1 MKAGPDAD
9 TLCHRPRFDNIVNG
23 ECVGVRV
30 DVDDRAAAV
39 GHVPHTRDVLTLAWY
54 RTRATFRRR
63 WPGYLT
69 VVALVGLVG
78 GVAMASI
85 AGARLTQSSYPTFLA
100 STNPSDMNVAIYNP
114 DTGGGPGPTL
124 TNLLS
129 HLPGVKRVRAV
140 AAPTIAPLAKNGSPD
155 LGILN
160 DLGIGGSVDGEYFH
174 QDRLTV
180 VQGRMANPNRANEM
194 VMDATAARLLDVH
207 VGQIV
212 TLGLYT
218 DAQTNLPGFGT
229 PSVRPILR
237 VPVKVVGI
245 AVANNGVV
253 EDDID
258 RAYGT
263 AVVTPAFLR
272 RAIGVSPT
280 AGAPELYAL
289 QLDHGGRNVPAVEQ
303 EVISHLPRGLTNE
316 FHVTSRVVTEVELAV
331 KPEAIALGGF
341 GAIAAAVALVLG
353 IQAISRQVRVGGE
366 ERQVLRA
373 LGASPATTAAD
384 GLVAILF
391 AVLIGSLVAVGLAVG
406 LSPLFPLGPVRPV
419 YPNHGI
425 SLDWTVLGIGF
436 AVLVIG
442 LGAAA
447 IALSYRT
454 MPNRAGARAGA
465 ETTRTSRVIRGAEAT
480 GMSVSGVL
488 GLHFALG
495 TGRGGRSVPVRSA
508 LLGTVLAVVI
518 VVAAFTFA
526 SGLSTLLSSPP
537 LYGWNWNYAL
547 NPSNDVPPQS
557 LTLLSHDSDV
567 AAWSGFDYN
576 DFEVDGQ
583 TVPVLFGR
591 PHAQATP
598 PILSGHG
605 LDANN
610 QIVMGAATL
619 AVLHKHVGDTVLLSY
634 GTAAN
639 APTYLPPTPLV
650 IVGTATFPAVG
661 YASSVAD
668 HTSMGTGAL
677 FSAGIFPPTFQRAVN
692 SRDPI
697 LNGPELVFVR
707 LRSGVSAATGRVNL
721 EHIAKAADK
730 VFAADPNADGDT
742 VAVIGVQR
750 PAQIVNY
757 RTIGSTPI
765 ILAVGIAVGA
775 IVALAI
781 TLIASVRHRRR
792 DLAVLKVLG
801 FTPRQLSAL
810 VAWQSTVAALVGIIV
825 GVPCGIILGRQL
837 WTAFAR
843 GINAVPDSTIPVV
856 SVILVAIGALIFA
869 NLIAAIPGRLA
880 ARTPTALV
888 LRAE

>member
-1 MKAGPDAD
+1 M
-9 TLCHRPRFDNIVNG
+9 LSV
-23 ECVGVRV
+23 
-30 DVDDRAAAV
+30 
-39 GHVPHTRDVLTLAWY
+39 AWY

-63 WPGYLT
+63 WPGYLA
-69 VVALVGLVG
+69 VVALIGLVG

-100 STNPSDMNVAIYNP
+100 STNPSDMNVSIY
-114 DTGGGPGPTL
+114 DAATGGGPGPTM
-124 TNLLS
+124 TTTLS
-129 HLPGVKRVRAV
+129 RLPGVKRVRAV
-140 AAPTIAPLAKNGSPD
+140 VAPTIAPLAKDGAPD
-155 LGILN
+155 LGALN
-160 DLGIGGSVDGEYFH
+160 DLGIGGSVDGEYFA

-180 VQGRMANPNRANEM
+180 VQGRMANPERPQEM

-207 VGQIV
+207 VGQVV

-218 DAQTNLPGFGT
+218 DAQTNLPDFGT
-229 PSVRPILR
+229 PRVHPVLR
-237 VPVKVVGI
+237 VPVKLVGI

-280 AGAPELYAL
+280 AGAPVLYAL
-289 QLDHGGRNVPAVEQ
+289 QLDHGGRNVTAVEQ
-303 EVISHLPRGLTNE
+303 EITGHLPRGVTHE
-316 FHVTSRVVTEVELAV
+316 FHVTSRVVAEVELAV

-353 IQAISRQVRVGGE
+353 IQAISRQLRVGGG

-384 GLVAILF
+384 GLVATLF
-391 AVLIGSLVAVGLAVG
+391 AVLVGSLVAVGLAAG

-419 YPNHGI
+419 YPNHGF
-425 SLDWTVLGIGF
+425 SLDWTVLGLGF
-436 AVLVIG
+436 AVLVVG
-442 LGAAA
+442 LGLAA

-454 MPNRAGARAGA
+454 MPNRAAGAGA
-465 ETTRTSRVIRGAEAT
+465 ETTRSSRVVRGAEAT
-480 GMSVSGVL
+480 GLSVSGVL

-495 TGRGGRSVPVRSA
+495 TGRGGRTVPVRSA
-508 LLGTVLAVVI
+508 LIGTVLAVVI

-526 SGLSTLLSSPP
+526 SGLSTLVSSPP

-547 NPSNDVPPQS
+547 NPNNDVPPQS

-576 DFEVDGQ
+576 DFQVDGQ
-583 TVPVLFGR
+583 TVPVLFGS
-591 PHAQATP
+591 PHAEATP

-605 LDANN
+605 LNANN

-634 GTAAN
+634 GAAAN
-639 APTYLPPTPLV
+639 APVYLPPTPLV

-677 FSAGIFPPTFQRAVN
+677 FSEGIFPPTFLKAVN
-692 SRDPI
+692 SPDSN

-707 LRSGVSAATGRVNL
+707 LRDGVSAGAGRVNL
-721 EHIAKAADK
+721 EHIAQAADK
-730 VFAADPNADGDT
+730 LFAADPDAEGDT

-765 ILAVGIAVGA
+765 ILAVGIAGGA
-775 IVALAI
+775 IVALGI

-801 FTPRQLSAL
+801 FTPRQLSAV
-810 VAWQSTVAALVGIIV
+810 VAWQSTVAAFVGVIV

-837 WTAFAR
+837 WIAFAR
-843 GINAVPDSTIPVV
+843 GINAVPDASVPVV
-856 SVILVAIGALIFA
+856 PVILVGIGALLFA
-869 NLIAAIPGRLA
+869 NAIAAVPGRLA

>member
-1 MKAGPDAD
+1 M
-9 TLCHRPRFDNIVNG
+9 
-23 ECVGVRV
+23 
-30 DVDDRAAAV
+30 
-39 GHVPHTRDVLTLAWY
+39 LTVAWY
-54 RTRATFRRR
+54 RTQATFGRR
-63 WPGYLT
+63 WPGYLG
-69 VVALVGLVG
+69 VVALIALVG

-100 STNPSDMNVAIYNP
+100 STNPSDMNVAIYDP
-114 DTGGGPGPTL
+114 ATGGGPGPTL
-124 TNLLS
+124 TSLLS
-129 HLPGVKRVRAV
+129 HLPGVRQVRAV
-140 AAPTIAPLAKNGSPD
+140 AAPTIAPLAKSGSPD
-155 LGILN
+155 LGALN
-160 DLGIGGSVDGEYFH
+160 DVGIGGSVDGEYFR

-180 VQGRMANPNRANEM
+180 VQGRLANPNRANEM
-194 VMDATAARLLDVH
+194 VMDATAARLLHVH
-207 VGQIV
+207 VGQV
-212 TLGLYT
+212 VPLGLYT

-229 PSVRPILR
+229 PNVRPVLR

-245 AVANNGVV
+245 TVANNGVV

-258 RAYGT
+258 RTYGT

-272 RAIGVSPT
+272 RAIVVSPT
-280 AGAPELYAL
+280 AGAPEVYAL
-289 QLDHGGRNVPAVEQ
+289 QLDQGGRDVPAVEQ
-303 EVISHLPRGLTNE
+303 EIIRRLPRGLTDE
-316 FHVTSRVVTEVELAV
+316 FHVTSRVVAEVELAV
-331 KPEAIALGGF
+331 KPEAIAVGGF
-341 GAIAAAVALVLG
+341 GAIAAVVALVLG
-353 IQAISRQVRVGGE
+353 IQAISRQLRLGGE

-373 LGASPATTAAD
+373 LGASPVATAAD
-384 GLVAILF
+384 GLVAILL
-391 AVLIGSLVAVGLAVG
+391 AVLIGSLAAVGLSVG

-419 YPNHGI
+419 YPDHGI
-425 SLDWTVLGIGF
+425 SLDSTVLGVGF
-436 AVLVIG
+436 AVLVVG

-447 IALSYRT
+447 LALSYRT
-454 MPNRAGARAGA
+454 TPNRVAARAAVETTRSSRVVRGA
-465 ETTRTSRVIRGAEAT
+465 ETA

-495 TGRGGRSVPVRSA
+495 TGRGSRSVPVRSA

-526 SGLSTLLSSPP
+526 SGLSTLVSSPP
-537 LYGWNWNYAL
+537 LYGWNWTYAL
-547 NPSNDVPPQS
+547 NPSNDVPPHA
-557 LTLLSHDSDV
+557 LTLLSHDRDV

-591 PHAQATP
+591 PHAEATP

-619 AVLHKHVGDTVLLSY
+619 AVLHKRVGDTVLLSY
-634 GTAAN
+634 GAAAN
-639 APTYLPPTPLV
+639 APVHLAPTRLV

-661 YASSVAD
+661 FASYVAD

-677 FSAGIFPPTFQRAVN
+677 FSEGIFPPAFRKAVN
-692 SRDPI
+692 GRDPN

-707 LRSGVSAATGRVNL
+707 LRSGVSVATGRVNL

-730 VFAADPNADGDT
+730 TLAADPNAEGDT
-742 VAVIGVQR
+742 VGVIGVQR

-775 IVALAI
+775 IVALAV

-792 DLAVLKVLG
+792 DFAVLKVLG
-801 FTPRQLSAL
+801 FTPRQLSAV
-810 VAWQSTVAALVGIIV
+810 VAWQATIVAVVGIIA
-825 GVPCGIILGRQL
+825 GVPLGIFLGRQL

-843 GINAVPDSTIPVV
+843 GINAVPHATVPVL
-856 SVILVAIGALIFA
+856 SVILVAIGALVFA
-869 NLIAAIPGRLA
+869 NVVAAIPGRLA
-880 ARTPTALV
+880 ARTPTALA
-888 LRAE
+888 LRTE

>member
-1 MKAGPDAD
+1 
-9 TLCHRPRFDNIVNG
+9 
-23 ECVGVRV
+23 
-30 DVDDRAAAV
+30 
-39 GHVPHTRDVLTLAWY
+39 
-54 RTRATFRRR
+54 
-63 WPGYLT
+63 
-69 VVALVGLVG
+69 
-78 GVAMASI
+78 
-85 AGARLTQSSYPTFLA
+85 
-100 STNPSDMNVAIYNP
+100 
-114 DTGGGPGPTL
+114 
-124 TNLLS
+124 LLS
-129 HLPGVKRVRAV
+129 RLPGVKRVRAV
-140 AAPTIAPLAKNGSPD
+140 AAPTIAPLTKDGTPD
-155 LGILN
+155 LGVLN
-160 DLGIGGSVDGEYFH
+160 DLGIGGSVDGEYFQ

-180 VQGRMANPNRANEM
+180 VQGRMANPERPKEM

-207 VGQIV
+207 VGQVV

-218 DAQTNLPGFGT
+218 DAQTNLPDFGT
-229 PSVRPILR
+229 PSVHPVLR

-258 RAYGT
+258 RGYGT

-280 AGAPELYAL
+280 AGAPVLYAL
-289 QLDHGGRNVPAVEQ
+289 QLDHGGRNVTAVEQ
-303 EVISHLPRGLTNE
+303 EITGHLPRGVTHE
-316 FHVTSRVVTEVELAV
+316 FHVTSRVVAEVELAV

-353 IQAISRQVRVGGE
+353 IQAISRQLRVGGG

-391 AVLIGSLVAVGLAVG
+391 AVLVGSLVAVGLAAG

-419 YPNHGI
+419 YPNHGF
-425 SLDWTVLGIGF
+425 SLDWTVLGLGF
-436 AVLVIG
+436 AVLVVG

-447 IALSYRT
+447 IALAYRT
-454 MPNRAGARAGA
+454 MPNRAAGAGA
-465 ETTRTSRVIRGAEAT
+465 ETTRSSRVVRGAEAT
-480 GMSVSGVL
+480 GLSVSGVL

-495 TGRGGRSVPVRSA
+495 TGRGGRTVPVRSA
-508 LLGTVLAVVI
+508 LIGTVLAVVI

-526 SGLSTLLSSPP
+526 SGLSTLVSSPP

-557 LTLLSHDSDV
+557 LKLLSHDSDV

-576 DFEVDGQ
+576 DFQVDGQ
-583 TVPVLFGR
+583 TVPVLFGS
-591 PHAQATP
+591 PHAEATP

-605 LDANN
+605 LNANN

-634 GTAAN
+634 GAAAN
-639 APTYLPPTPLV
+639 APVYLPPTPLV

-677 FSAGIFPPTFQRAVN
+677 FSEGIFPPTFQKAVN
-692 SRDPI
+692 SPDSN

-707 LRSGVSAATGRVNL
+707 LRNGVSAGAGRVNL
-721 EHIAKAADK
+721 EHIAQAADK
-730 VFAADPNADGDT
+730 VFAADPDAEGDT

-757 RTIGSTPI
+757 RSIGSTPI
-765 ILAVGIAVGA
+765 ILAVGIAAGA
-775 IVALAI
+775 IVALGI

-801 FTPRQLSAL
+801 FTPRQLSAV
-810 VAWQSTVAALVGIIV
+810 VAWQSTVAAFVGVIV

-843 GINAVPDSTIPVV
+843 GINAVPDASVPVV
-856 SVILVAIGALIFA
+856 PVILVGIGALLFA
-869 NLIAAIPGRLA
+869 NGIAAIPGRLA

>member
-1 MKAGPDAD
+1 M
-9 TLCHRPRFDNIVNG
+9 LSV
-23 ECVGVRV
+23 
-30 DVDDRAAAV
+30 
-39 GHVPHTRDVLTLAWY
+39 AWY

-69 VVALVGLVG
+69 VVALIGLVG

-100 STNPSDMNVAIYNP
+100 STNPSDMNVSIYDP
-114 DTGGGPGPTL
+114 ATGGGPGPTL
-124 TNLLS
+124 TTLLS
-129 HLPGVKRVRAV
+129 RLPGVKRVRAV
-140 AAPTIAPLAKNGSPD
+140 AAPTIAPLTKDGTPD
-155 LGILN
+155 LGVLN
-160 DLGIGGSVDGEYFH
+160 DLGIGGSVDGEYFQ

-180 VQGRMANPNRANEM
+180 VQGRMANPERPKEM

-207 VGQIV
+207 VGQVV

-218 DAQTNLPGFGT
+218 DAQTNLPDFGT
-229 PSVRPILR
+229 PSVHPVLR

-258 RAYGT
+258 RGYGT

-280 AGAPELYAL
+280 AGAPVLYAL
-289 QLDHGGRNVPAVEQ
+289 QLDHGGRNVTAVEQ
-303 EVISHLPRGLTNE
+303 EITGHLPRGVTHE
-316 FHVTSRVVTEVELAV
+316 FHVTSRVVAEVELAV

-353 IQAISRQVRVGGE
+353 IQAISRQLRVGGG

-391 AVLIGSLVAVGLAVG
+391 AVLVGSLVAVGLAAG

-419 YPNHGI
+419 YPNHGF
-425 SLDWTVLGIGF
+425 SLDWTVLGLGF
-436 AVLVIG
+436 AVLVVG

-447 IALSYRT
+447 IALAYRT
-454 MPNRAGARAGA
+454 MPNRAAGAGA
-465 ETTRTSRVIRGAEAT
+465 ETTRSSRVVRGAEAT
-480 GMSVSGVL
+480 GLSVSGVL

-495 TGRGGRSVPVRSA
+495 TGRGGRTVPVRSA
-508 LLGTVLAVVI
+508 LIGTVLAVVI

-526 SGLSTLLSSPP
+526 SGLSTLVSSPP

-557 LTLLSHDSDV
+557 LKLLSHDSDV

-576 DFEVDGQ
+576 DFQVDGQ
-583 TVPVLFGR
+583 TVPVLFGS
-591 PHAQATP
+591 PHAEATP

-605 LDANN
+605 LNANN

-634 GTAAN
+634 GAAAN
-639 APTYLPPTPLV
+639 APVYLPPTPLV

-677 FSAGIFPPTFQRAVN
+677 FSEGIFPPTFQKAVN
-692 SRDPI
+692 SPDSN

-707 LRSGVSAATGRVNL
+707 LRNGVSAGAGRVNL
-721 EHIAKAADK
+721 EHIAQAADK
-730 VFAADPNADGDT
+730 VFAADPDAEGDT

-757 RTIGSTPI
+757 RSIGSTPI
-765 ILAVGIAVGA
+765 ILAVGIAAGA
-775 IVALAI
+775 IVALGI

-801 FTPRQLSAL
+801 FTPRQLSAV
-810 VAWQSTVAALVGIIV
+810 VAWQSTVAAFVGVIV

-843 GINAVPDSTIPVV
+843 GINAVPDASVPVV
-856 SVILVAIGALIFA
+856 PVILVGIGALLFA
-869 NLIAAIPGRLA
+869 NGIAAIPGRLA